1 MRNALPVNGQGEM
14 ERETIERALKMG
26 VWPGFV
32 LPDLHG
38 ALNGAV
44 PFGPVESRLEAVYF
58 DTPGLRLLRRGATVR
73 FRRGEDPGDVWTA
86 QLPDSPALGLATRE
100 ISVPGGATS
109 MPTLLEDLVRGW
121 ALGAPLVPVARL
133 RTLRQRTTLARR
145 DGKELAVVDD
155 EEVSIVQRSRV
166 AARFRELELALVDG
180 SSPRLLHRL
189 AERMRSAGAQ
199 PVDQSPKLVRA
210 LGPAALAPWDLEAP
224 ALGSHPT
231 AAEAIRGAL
240 IASAASLVDHI
251 AAVVLDEDLEGVHRA
266 RVGIRRL
273 RSDLKT
279 ATPLLDSKAVKP
291 LRRELAWLL
300 AELGEVRDLD
310 VLLVRLR
317 EDVGSL
323 EATDRAG
330 AEAVLAKGTEDRAAA
345 YERLRSNLR
354 GQRCAALLEETARLA
369 TDPPLKSKAA
379 KKPAAKVLPRLVR
392 QPLREIRRERRKQG
406 DAPDEEALHRLR
418 ISVKRLRYA
427 TELCVPAVGKKAR
440 RAAKGLAAVQ
450 DVLGGYNDAWVAEER
465 LRSLGERTDRTG
477 AWAAGL
483 LGGLQLARGAEYR
496 EQLPS
501 EWKKAVGGKRW
512 RWLS

>member
-1 MRNALPVNGQGEM
+1 MQRD
-14 ERETIERALKMG
+14 TIERELKMG

-32 LPDLHG
+32 LPDLRG

-58 DTPGLRLLRRGATVR
+58 DTTGLRLLRRGVTVR

-86 QLPDSPALGLATRE
+86 KLPERAALGLARRE
-100 ISVPGGATS
+100 ISAPGGPAS
-109 MPTLLEDLVRGW
+109 MPSLLEDLVRGW

-155 EEVSIVQRSRV
+155 DEVSIVQRSRV
-166 AARFRELELALVDG
+166 AARFRELELELVDG
-180 SSPRLLHRL
+180 TSPKLLDRL
-189 AERMRSAGAQ
+189 ADRMRSAGAQ
-199 PVDQSPKLVRA
+199 PVDQMPKLVWA
-210 LGPAALAPWDLEAP
+210 LGPAALAPWDLEA
-224 ALGSHPT
+224 AKLGSRPT
-231 AAEAIRGAL
+231 AGEAIRAAL

-279 ATPLLDSKAVKP
+279 AAPLLDAKALKP
-291 LRRELAWLL
+291 LRRELAWML

-310 VLLVRLR
+310 VLLVQLR
-317 EDVGSL
+317 ADVGSL
-323 EATDRAG
+323 DAADRDG
-330 AEAVLAKGTEDRAAA
+330 AEAVLTKGTEDRAAA
-345 YERLRSNLR
+345 YEQLRSSLR
-354 GQRCAALLEETARLA
+354 SQRCAALLEETARIA
-369 TDPPLKSKAA
+369 TDPPLKSKDARR
-379 KKPAAKVLPRLVR
+379 PAAEVLPVLVR
-392 QPLREIRRERRKQG
+392 EPLREMRRERRKQG
-406 DAPDEEALHRLR
+406 AAPDEAALHRLR

-427 TELCVPAVGKKAR
+427 TELCAPAVGKKAR
-440 RAAKGLAAVQ
+440 RAAKALARVQ
-450 DVLGGYNDAWVAEER
+450 DVLGEHNDACVAEER
-465 LRSLGERTDRTG
+465 LRSLGERTNAVG

-496 EQLPS
+496 ERLPAAW
-501 EWKKAVGGKRW
+501 EKAAGPKRW
-512 RWLS
+512 RWIP